1 MMPPVASAL
10 HTPAQCATPL
20 HRGDPDQVARS
31 PLYEEGCP
39 KGGVCRSARVRF
51 LVFAISLLAFSGCKT
66 TDSPLDQPLVGRFF
80 MEVRPG
86 TPGMTLELPVSKV
99 ALNVNP
105 KPVLVEYDIANVA
118 FAKVDLGWCLYFQ
131 FTSAAA
137 RDLYRLSA
145 ANLGGRLVLTL
156 NDTPV
161 GARVLDQTIADGNL
175 LIFVELPPEEL
186 PPIAERLKRTSA
198 TIAKQGR

>member
-1 MMPPVASAL
+1 MTRLRLLLVAVAAL
-10 HTPAQCATPL
+10 VL
-20 HRGDPDQVARS
+20 
-31 PLYEEGCP
+31 
-39 KGGVCRSARVRF
+39 
-51 LVFAISLLAFSGCKT
+51 SGCQNT
-66 TDSPLDQPLVGRFF
+66 APSPLDQPLVARFF

-86 TPGMTLELPVSKV
+86 TAGLAVQLPVSKV
-99 ALNVNP
+99 MLNISP
-105 KPVLVEYDIANVA
+105 KPVLVEYDITNVE

-131 FTSAAA
+131 FNSAAA

-161 GARVLDQTIADGNL
+161 GARVLDQAIADGNL

-198 TIAKQGR
+198 ELAKKGR

>member
-1 MMPPVASAL
+1 MM
-10 HTPAQCATPL
+10 
-20 HRGDPDQVARS
+20 RS
-31 PLYEEGCP
+31 RL
-39 KGGVCRSARVRF
+39 
-51 LVFAISLLAFSGCKT
+51 LFALLAALLVAGCKT
-66 TDSPLDQPLVGRFF
+66 TDSPLDQPLVARFF
-80 MEVRPG
+80 MEVRSG
-86 TPGMTLELPVSKV
+86 TPGVTLQLPISKV

-105 KPVLVEYDIANVA
+105 KPVLVEYDIANVQ

-161 GARVLDQTIADGNL
+161 GARVIDQAIADGNL
-175 LIFVELPPEEL
+175 LIFVELPNEEL